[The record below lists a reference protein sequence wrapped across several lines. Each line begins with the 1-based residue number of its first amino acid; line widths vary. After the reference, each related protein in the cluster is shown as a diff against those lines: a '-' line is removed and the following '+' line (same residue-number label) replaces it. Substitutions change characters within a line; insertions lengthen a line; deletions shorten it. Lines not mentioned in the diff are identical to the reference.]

1 MVLVACY
8 QEVYMK
14 TSKELGQGL
23 VEYAVI
29 IVFLAIL
36 SIVALT
42 FLSDGITNSLYDQ
55 VISNL

>member
-1 MVLVACY
+1 MWTRKSEA
-8 QEVYMK
+8 
-14 TSKELGQGL
+14 GQGL

-42 FLSDGITNSLYDQ
+42 FLADGITNSLYDT
-55 VISNL
+55 VINSL

>member
-1 MVLVACY
+1 MWTK
-8 QEVYMK
+8 E
-14 TSKELGQGL
+14 ELGQGI

-42 FLSDGITNSLYDQ
+42 FLSDGITNSLYDY
-55 VISNL
+55 VLNNL

>member
-1 MVLVACY
+1 MRTKS
-8 QEVYMK
+8 EV
-14 TSKELGQGL
+14 GQGL

-42 FLSDGITNSLYDQ
+42 FLSDGITNSLYDT

>member
-1 MVLVACY
+1 
-8 QEVYMK
+8 MK
-14 TSKELGQGL
+14 TKSELGQGL

>member
-1 MVLVACY
+1 M
-8 QEVYMK
+8 QTK
-14 TSKELGQGL
+14 SELGQGL

-42 FLSDGITNSLYDQ
+42 FLSGGITNSLYDQ
-55 VISNL
+55 VIGNL

>member
-1 MVLVACY
+1 MQASS
-8 QEVYMK
+8 EK
-14 TSKELGQGL
+14 GQGL

-42 FLSDGITNSLYDQ
+42 FLADGITNALYEQ
-55 VISNL
+55 VVGNL

>member
-1 MVLVACY
+1 M
-8 QEVYMK
+8 QTK
-14 TSKELGQGL
+14 SELGQGL

-42 FLSDGITNSLYDQ
+42 FLSGGITNSLYDQ
-55 VISNL
+55 VINNL

>member
-1 MVLVACY
+1 
-8 QEVYMK
+8 MK
-14 TSKELGQGL
+14 TKNELGQGL

>member
-1 MVLVACY
+1 
-8 QEVYMK
+8 MK
-14 TSKELGQGL
+14 TNKELGQGL

>member
-1 MVLVACY
+1 MWTRSEA
-8 QEVYMK
+8 
-14 TSKELGQGL
+14 GQGL
-23 VEYAVI
+23 VEYAII

-42 FLSDGITNSLYDQ
+42 FLSDGITNSLYES

>member
-1 MVLVACY
+1 
-8 QEVYMK
+8 MK
-14 TSKELGQGL
+14 TKSELGQGL

-55 VISNL
+55 VIGNL

>member
-1 MVLVACY
+1 MWWTKS
-8 QEVYMK
+8 E
-14 TSKELGQGL
+14 TGQGL

-42 FLSDGITNSLYDQ
+42 FLADGIANSLYDS
-55 VISNL
+55 VVGNL

>member
-1 MVLVACY
+1 MVLVARY

-14 TSKELGQGL
+14 TNKELGQGL

>member
-1 MVLVACY
+1 MRTKS
-8 QEVYMK
+8 EV
-14 TSKELGQGL
+14 GQGL

-42 FLSDGITNSLYDQ
+42 FLSDGISNSLYNSI
-55 VISNL
+55 ISNI

>member
-1 MVLVACY
+1 MWTK
-8 QEVYMK
+8 E
-14 TSKELGQGL
+14 ELGQGV

-42 FLSDGITNSLYDQ
+42 FLSDGITNSLYDY
-55 VISNL
+55 VLNNL